1 MPSQTT
7 PSGVAI
13 ARRRDSIVAAL
24 PRTSVLADGSA
35 LVRRVEVAALPTPL
49 PVNADGASFSSSRVD
64 DHARLRDA
72 KVFRVLGWEAGS
84 VLGVRVTPDGHVVLA
99 PSAEPGQ
106 STVAVDDRG
115 RLCLSV
121 ALREVLGAEPGA
133 SVLVVPSPVPWA
145 AVLIGAAALFRA
157 LGGLHVAA
165 LGLTDDN
172 VRQHLSKMLRDKQ
185 VVKVSRGQYRAV
197 PGESA

>member
-1 MPSQTT
+1 VTAATSHFTSSDVVSTAVGDSPRTVTAVPHQTT
-7 PSGVAI
+7 AAGVAI
-13 ARRRDSIVAAL
+13 ARRRDTIIAAL
-24 PRTSVLADGSA
+24 PRTSVLADGTA
-35 LVRRVEVAALPTPL
+35 LVRRVEVAALPAPL
-49 PVNADGASFSSSRVD
+49 PVNTDDASFSSSRVD

-72 KVFRVLGWEAGS
+72 KVFRGLGWEAGA

-99 PSAEPGQ
+99 SSAEPGQ
-106 STVAVDDRG
+106 STVVIDDRG

-133 SVLVVPSPVPWA
+133 SVLIVPSPTPGS

-165 LGLTDDN
+165 
-172 VRQHLSKMLRDKQ
+172 
-185 VVKVSRGQYRAV
+185 
-197 PGESA
+197 